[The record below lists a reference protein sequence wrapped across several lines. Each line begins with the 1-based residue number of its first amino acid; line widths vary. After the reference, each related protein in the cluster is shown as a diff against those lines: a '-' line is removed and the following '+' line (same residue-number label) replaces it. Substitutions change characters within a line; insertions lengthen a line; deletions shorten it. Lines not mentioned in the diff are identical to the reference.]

1 MKRRPPIGLK
11 PQSVWKEERRCEVKA
26 AIRRYLDDNCQVP
39 PEWIAEYNELI
50 KEAK

>member
-1 MKRRPPIGLK
+1 MQRPPIGLK
-11 PQSVWKEERRCEVKA
+11 PQFVWKEERRCEVKA
-26 AIRRYLDDNCQVP
+26 AIQRYLDAGSQVP